1 MTILKPKNKNSY
13 WLFFTSLTLLVIIG
27 GVLYISQYNSVANN
41 RYKIK
46 KLEDQITKA
55 EVQNAEI
62 KNELYQNIDPTKLE
76 SVAKQYSLVME
87 NNPDYMNINQWVS
100 DSSY

>member
-27 GVLYISQYNSVANN
+27 GVLYISQYNAVANK
-41 RYKIK
+41 RYEIK
-46 KLEDQITKA
+46 KLENQITEA

-76 SVAKQYSLVME
+76 TVAKQYSLVIE